1 MSRFTLQST
10 SRPADRWTVGP
21 ALIVAAATLIAGLIA
36 PALSVQTLF
45 VLQDSV
51 SILGGLAIL
60 WREDQYFLFAVLL
73 IFSVLFPAAKLT
85 VAFWVWFAADLAQ
98 GPPTALLAR
107 LESLG
112 KWSMLDVL
120 VIAILVAALNVTV
133 LSGALVKPGIYLF
146 TLSVILSILAIAR
159 IRRIALRSG

>member
-1 MSRFTLQST
+1 M
-10 SRPADRWTVGP
+10 VGP
-21 ALIVAAATLIAGLIA
+21 ALIVAAVALIAGLVA

-51 SILGGLAIL
+51 SILGGLGIL
-60 WREDQYFLFAVLL
+60 WRDSQYFLFAVLL
-73 IFSVLFPAAKLT
+73 VFSVLFPAAKLT
-85 VAFWVWFAADLAQ
+85 VASWIWFAADLAH

-146 TLSVILSILAIAR
+146 TLSVILSILTIAR
-159 IRRIALRSG
+159 IRRIALRSGDQATDA